1 MNNVLLTGGSGFIGS
16 HLSRVLAERG
26 FNVRCLVR
34 STSDKEELK
43 KEGASLIVGDVSDRE
58 SLTRAIEG
66 VDIVLHAAGSMKS
79 LTYQE
84 MMRVNGEG
92 TSNLAAVCAN
102 RTSPPVFVLVSSI
115 AAAGVAIQRRPLREE
130 DDCKPV
136 SKYGLSKRA
145 GEIAAATFAD
155 RLPVTVV
162 RPPIVFGGGD
172 QHGLYLFR
180 PIWRYGIHAVPGM
193 RHRRDVSLIHA
204 ADLAE
209 GIVLAAEKGSR
220 VIKEDAERE
229 HFQQG
234 CYFVSDP
241 QHVRY
246 SQLGTLIGRAM
257 GRRRIIKLPSPD
269 SVIIV
274 LGVANSCLARLS
286 KRPTVFSLDKAREGT
301 AGNWV
306 CSPERI
312 QQELGF
318 VPKAS
323 LEDRLQETV
332 DWYRNNNWL

>member
-1 MNNVLLTGGSGFIGS
+1 MNTVLLTGGSGFIGS
-16 HLSRVLAERG
+16 YLSRVLAERG
-26 FNVRCLVR
+26 LNVRCLVR
-34 STSDKEELK
+34 STSDKEELEK
-43 KEGASLIVGDVSDRE
+43 QGASLVVGDLSDRE
-58 SLTRAIEG
+58 SLTRAIKG
-66 VDIVLHAAGSMKS
+66 VDVVVHAAGVMKS

-84 MMRVNGEG
+84 MMCVNSEG
-92 TSNLAAVCAN
+92 TSNLVSVCAK

-115 AAAGVAIQRRPLREE
+115 AAAGVAIPGRPLREK

-145 GEIAAATFAD
+145 GEIAAAAFAD

-172 QHGLYLFR
+172 RHGFHLFQ
-180 PIWRYGIHAVPGM
+180 PIWRFGIHPVPGM
-193 RHRRDVSLIHA
+193 RHRREVSLIHA
-204 ADLAE
+204 ADLSE
-209 GIVLAAEKGSR
+209 GIVLAAERGSR
-220 VIKEDAERE
+220 VIKDDAERE

-269 SVIIV
+269 LVV
-274 LGVANSCLARLS
+274 VTLGGVNSCLARLS
-286 KRPTVFSLDKAREGT
+286 RRACVFSFDKAREGT
-301 AGNWV
+301 AGNWI

-318 VPKAS
+318 APKAS

-332 DWYRNNNWL
+332 DWYRTNNWF